1 MVKVDKLVEKVSR
14 MISRNQNSNEN
25 EWQTLALQ
33 VVVYTC
39 ALRCSPMSE
48 QLPEPALTAWC
59 HHSSGKKGA
68 FLVITR

>member
-25 EWQTLALQ
+25 KWQTLALQ
-33 VVVYTC
+33 VVVCTC
-39 ALRCSPMSE
+39 ALRCQSE